1 MRRNALWLGVAVFVF
16 STTAGAARVQLIPA
30 LPDSSLNINMQMQ
43 GWFQALENAAPNGT
57 GWDYRVFLRRT
68 RLILSGDFTKQLHF
82 FVNIDAPN
90 WGRANAGDP
99 TGLNQVNQRFLI
111 QDVRMVYEPVPG
123 IFVVG
128 GFLIIPISRHM
139 HQSTLSFNTID
150 QHTATLRF
158 QQTGTGN
165 SNLAFREPGVEA
177 HGWLFDKRV
186 GFRFGLYNGV
196 RGTTGAYDPVTNP
209 LGGVNPD
216 AVPRIAGYLHLNLLD
231 SEERGFLYQGVYF
244 AEKPILSVGVGTNYQ
259 AKSVR
264 VPATGQLSDYRGTAA
279 DVFLEYPFGNDTA
292 VNFQFA
298 FYNYDFGDGHPS
310 TGNGFFSDL
319 GYRYGQWQP
328 VVSYEYFHGTS
339 TLTAPTL
346 PDDARIW
353 TAGINWW
360 INKTTANLKWEFQ
373 HVRRG
378 LLSSPS
384 GTVLAT
390 NQNQKIITL
399 AGQLFF

>member
-1 MRRNALWLGVAVFVF
+1 MKRNALWLGVAVFFF
-16 STTAGAARVQLIPA
+16 STAAGAARVQLIPA
-30 LPDSSLNINMQMQ
+30 LPDSSLNINLQMQ
-43 GWFQALENAAPNGT
+43 LWQQSIENAAPNGT
-57 GWDYRVFLRRT
+57 GWDYRIFIRRA
-68 RLILSGDFTKQLHF
+68 RLIMSGDFTKQLHF
-82 FVNIDAPN
+82 FFNIDAPN

-99 TGLNQVNQRFLI
+99 TGLNQVNQRFLL

-123 IFVVG
+123 IFIVG
-128 GFLIIPISRHM
+128 GFLILPLSHHI
-139 HQSTLSFNTID
+139 HQSTLSYNTID
-150 QHTATLRF
+150 LHSATLRF
-158 QQTGTGN
+158 QPTGTGN
-165 SNLAFREPGVEA
+165 SSLSFREPGVEV
-177 HGWLFDKRV
+177 HGWVFDKRI

-196 RGTTGAYDPVTNP
+196 RGSADPTSAFYG
-209 LGGVNPD
+209 LNPD
-216 AVPRIAGYLHLNLLD
+216 AVPRIAGYLHINLLD

-244 AEKPILSVGVGTNYQ
+244 ADKPILSVGVGTNYQ
-259 AKSVR
+259 SKSVR
-264 VPATGQLSDYRGTAA
+264 LNATTLSDYRGTAA
-279 DVFLEYPFGNDTA
+279 DVLLEYPLGNDTA
-292 VNFQFA
+292 VNAQFA

-384 GTVLAT
+384 GTVVAT